1 MSMVITVKNI
11 PFNLSLLLDRTKLL
25 IIVWTIDCSIIF
37 DTSDKSETRL

>member
-25 IIVWTIDCSIIF
+25 IIVWTIF